1 MPLITLTNA
10 QLAYGTH
17 PLLDGANL
25 LLDKGQ
31 RLGLIGR
38 NGVGKSSLLKVLAGQ
53 QALDDGELWR
63 LPAAKIVYVPQEP
76 QFAPDQTIFEAV
88 ADGLGALRQLLLDYH
103 AITQELTHDHSDAVM
118 KRMQTV
124 QTSLEAHDGWRFNS
138 LVESTLSSLKLDPD
152 QLVEELSGGWKKR
165 VALARA
171 LVVEPDV
178 LLLDEPTN
186 HLDLDA
192 IQWLEDLLKSFPGS
206 LLFVTHDRQFLDNVA
221 TDIIEL
227 DRGQLTVFPGN
238 FTAYQRT
245 KAEMLEVE
253 KTHNAKFDKFWK
265 EEEAWIRQGIKAR
278 RTRNE
283 GRVRRLEELRRLRA
297 ARREQQGRV
306 NFNLDAGDKS
316 GKLVAELEN
325 VSFAYGDKPILRD
338 FTTRI
343 QRGDRIGL
351 IGPNGVGKT
360 TLLKLILG
368 ELAPGSGTVKP
379 GNNLQIAYFDQFRET
394 LDDNARLIDAVSP
407 SSDFV
412 EIAGKKTHVISY
424 LEDFL
429 FPAQRAR
436 APVGAL
442 SGGERNRLLL
452 ARLFTRP
459 ANVLV
464 LDEPTNDLDIDT
476 LELLEALLL
485 DYTGTVFLVS
495 HDRAFLDN
503 VVTSVFAFE
512 GEGQVREY
520 VGGYSDWSAYKTVQ
534 AAAAPVSKRGSVE
547 QDTLG
552 EARPISEKRRNS
564 SVKLSFNEK
573 RELEALPDA
582 ITALEAE
589 QKDLQQQLQDP
600 DIYRTDPKGTAAR
613 QARCEEIDGLLLEK
627 LERWEA
633 LESKAQAGRMASVR
647 EGD

>member
-1 MPLITLTNA
+1 MPLITLKNA
-10 QLAYGTH
+10 QLAFGTH
-17 PLLDGANL
+17 PLLDGADL

-38 NGVGKSSLLKVLAGQ
+38 NGAGKSSLLKVLAGQ
-53 QALDDGELWR
+53 QALDDGDLWR
-63 LPAAKIVYVPQEP
+63 LPTAKIVYVPQEP
-76 QFAPDQTIFEAV
+76 QFMPGLTVFEAV

-103 AITQELTHDHSDAVM
+103 AVTQELAHDHSDAVM
-118 KRMQTV
+118 KRMHTV
-124 QTSLEAHDGWRFNS
+124 QASLEAHDGWRFNS
-138 LVESTLSSLKLDPD
+138 LVDTTLSNLKLPSD
-152 QLVEELSGGWKKR
+152 QRVEDLSGGWKKR

-171 LVVEPDV
+171 LVVEPEV

-186 HLDLDA
+186 HLDLEA
-192 IQWLEDLLKSFPGS
+192 IQWLENLLKTFPGG

-253 KTHNAKFDKFWK
+253 KIHNAKFDKFWK

-297 ARREQQGRV
+297 ARRKQQGRV
-306 NFNLDAGDKS
+306 NFNLDAGDRS
-316 GKLVAELEN
+316 GKLVAELEHL
-325 VSFAYGDKPILRD
+325 SFAYGDQPILRD

-368 ELAPGSGTVKP
+368 ELAPGSGTVKR
-379 GNNLQIAYFDQFRET
+379 GSNLQIAYFDQFRET

-407 SSDFV
+407 GNDFV
-412 EIAGKKTHVISY
+412 EIAGKRTHVISY

-429 FPAQRAR
+429 FPARRAR
-436 APVGAL
+436 APIGAL

-464 LDEPTNDLDIDT
+464 FDEPTNDLDIDT

-485 DYTGTVFLVS
+485 EYTGTVFLVS
-495 HDRAFLDN
+495 HDRTFLDN
-503 VVTSVFAFE
+503 VVTSVIAFE
-512 GEGQVREY
+512 GEGTVREY
-520 VGGYSDWSAYKTVQ
+520 VGGYSDWLAYKTAQ
-534 AAAAPVSKRGSVE
+534 AAATPVIKRGSVKYDAGRE
-547 QDTLG
+547 T
-552 EARPISEKRRNS
+552 RPVSEKKRNS

-573 RELEALPDA
+573 RELEALPDVIA
-582 ITALEAE
+582 ALEAE
-589 QKDLQQQLQDP
+589 QKDLQRQLQDP
-600 DIYRTDPKGTAAR
+600 DIYRADPKGAVAK
-613 QARCEEIDGLLLEK
+613 QARCEEIEGLLLEK
-627 LERWEA
+627 LELWEA
-633 LESKAQAGRMASVR
+633 LESKAKRF
-647 EGD
+647 